1 MTDRSHRMIGGACH
15 LSRPPGAPLPISKA
29 HVTAVVMLVCLAYT
43 LGGLAVV
50 TPWVTLPDVLLSR
63 YRTCTQYSVSV
74 PRIAHRLSRS
84 FFSDF
89 D

>member
-63 YRTCTQYSVSV
+63 YRTYMYTV
-74 PRIAHRLSRS
+74 
-84 FFSDF
+84 
-89 D
+89 